1 MLILMAILFFLLL
14 VLVLRS
20 CVIGVDVSGLNYPSY
35 VQQDFIEEDGH
46 ARTGREMKRVNDIV
60 IHYVANPGST
70 AEGNRDYFDSAQS
83 YVSAHFVVG
92 MEGEVIQCVPLD
104 EQSSASND
112 RNPDTISIEVCHPDS
127 SGKFNDKTYG
137 ALVKLTAWLCD
148 EFHLDEKDVIRHYD
162 ITGKNCPKYF
172 VEHPKAWEQ
181 FKEDV
186 KNEM

>member
-1 MLILMAILFFLLL
+1 M
-14 VLVLRS
+14 
-20 CVIGVDVSGLNYPSY
+20 
-35 VQQDFIEEDGH
+35 
-46 ARTGREMKRVNDIV
+46 
-60 IHYVANPGST
+60 
-70 AEGNRDYFDSAQS
+70 
-83 YVSAHFVVG
+83 SAHFVVG
-92 MEGEVIQCVPLD
+92 LEGEVIQCVPLD

-172 VEHPKAWEQ
+172 VEHPKAWEPVSYTHLQ
-181 FKEDV
+181 VVPEEARKTGIDEGFGRDSHGIDV
-186 KNEM
+186 ATFLAEEAMRRRGEL